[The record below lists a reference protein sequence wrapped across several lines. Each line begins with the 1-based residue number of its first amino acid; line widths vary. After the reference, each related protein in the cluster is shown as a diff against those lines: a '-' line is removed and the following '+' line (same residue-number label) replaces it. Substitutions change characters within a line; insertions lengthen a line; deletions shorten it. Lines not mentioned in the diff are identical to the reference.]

1 MSALWNGLNVKD
13 NALQA
18 GLSQSTPRKMQ
29 LSNPDEP
36 RRLRSWGK
44 GPLMLHAPL
53 AGCTVGE
60 GKVGL
65 ILEYV
70 DGTLRAST
78 RDLQRSGKL
87 LVSQI

>member
-1 MSALWNGLNVKD
+1 MSRTTHCK
-13 NALQA
+13 QA
-18 GLSQSTPRKMQ
+18 YLKAPHARCSYRILTSRVNLEAG
-29 LSNPDEP
+29 
-36 RRLRSWGK
+36 GK
-44 GPLMLHAPL
+44 GPLMLHAPV

-70 DGTLRAST
+70 DGTVRAST
-78 RDLQRSGKL
+78 RDLQKSGKL